1 MLVYFYKKIN
11 KEKKKLN
18 GKGTENEQER
28 KKYVQS
34 K

>member
-18 GKGTENEQER
+18 AKGKENEQER
-28 KKYVQS
+28 KKYDQS